1 MQRTGAPAV
10 RGWPGVEEWS
20 EVGEWTTMGGWPAV
34 GAGRAE
40 GPSGSRAA
48 PRSCLGAGDV
58 SSYPRHCRTPLAG
71 GSDSARTPR
80 PVEHTRGRGSDRPLA
95 VPMGERLALLMSMR

>member
-10 RGWPGVEEWS
+10 RGWPGVEGWS
-20 EVGEWTTMGGWPAV
+20 AVGERTTMGGRPAV

-40 GPSGSRAA
+40 GPIGSRAA
-48 PRSCLGAGDV
+48 PRAVWGPYGV

-71 GSDSARTPR
+71 GSDSVRTPR
-80 PVEHTRGRGSDRPLA
+80 PVEHTRGLGSDRPLA
-95 VPMGERLALLMSMR
+95 VPLGERLALLLSMR